1 MNLDFSL
8 NLDANTKSNKL
19 NTDTIYD
26 TIIIGAGPAGLSAA
40 LYGKR
45 KGLNIGIIADRIGGQ
60 ALDTT
65 SVENYLGFKTL
76 SGEKLVQNFEN
87 HLSEYDISMSSD
99 TLVTSINNKDIKEI
113 TTNDNKLYKSKTII
127 IATGSKPRM
136 LNIPGEKEYFGKG
149 VAYCA
154 ICDGPLFA
162 GKNVIIAG
170 GGNSAVEAAI
180 DLSKIAS
187 TVKLVHRSNLRADK
201 ILVDK
206 LKALKNVEVYLQT
219 QILSVHGETFMTHVK
234 VLDKKKNRE
243 LEIKSDGLFVEIGY
257 LPNSEIFKDLV
268 KMSENGEIIINSKT
282 ETNAKGIYAAGD
294 VANVPYKQIIIATA
308 EGAKAALSAN
318 DYINKL

>member
-1 MNLDFSL
+1 MNLDF
-8 NLDANTKSNKL
+8 NLDTSKKNNTL
-19 NTDTIYD
+19 NTETIYD

-65 SVENYLGFKTL
+65 SVENYLGFNSL
-76 SGEKLVQNFEN
+76 SGEKLIQNFEN
-87 HLSEYDISMSSD
+87 HLSEYDIPISTD
-99 TLVTSINNKDIKEI
+99 TLVASIKNNYIKEI
-113 TTNDNKLYKSKTII
+113 TTNNNKIYKSKSII

-162 GKNVIIAG
+162 DKNVIVAG

-180 DLSKIAS
+180 DVSKIAS
-187 TVKLVHRSNLRADK
+187 NVKLIHRSNLRADK
-201 ILVDK
+201 ILIDK
-206 LKALKNVEVYLQT
+206 LNKLENVEVYLQT

-234 VLDKKKNRE
+234 VLNKKENRE

-257 LPNSEIFKDLV
+257 LPNSEVFKDLV